1 MSSSV
6 VKSYVSG
13 RKREREGGR
22 KREREGGME
31 GEREGGTEGER
42 EREGVCEGGKQTRVK
57 GVNFNLT
64 TRTGPV
70 EPVWLVRP

>member
-6 VKSYVSG
+6 VKSYVS
-13 RKREREGGR
+13 GR

-42 EREGVCEGGKQTRVK
+42 EREGVCEGGKQTRTK

>member
-13 RKREREGGR
+13 RKREREGG
-22 KREREGGME
+22 ME
-31 GEREGGTEGER
+31 GEREK
-42 EREGVCEGGKQTRVK
+42 EGVCEGGNQTRRK

-64 TRTGPV
+64 TRTGLV